1 MDFSCFKLFIFYA
14 ILRNFLLT
22 MTSLLL
28 SYNIPRTNSFDSNE
42 YVYEEEIHKKD
53 QLETWLK
60 VGEERKRVRVEQK
73 DLLKGS
79 TSVLSAT
86 LLDSLFCFSISAVS
100 ASTISETA
108 GLNSFSACL

>member
-1 MDFSCFKLFIFYA
+1 M
-14 ILRNFLLT
+14 
-22 MTSLLL
+22 
-28 SYNIPRTNSFDSNE
+28 
-42 YVYEEEIHKKD
+42 
-53 QLETWLK
+53 
-60 VGEERKRVRVEQK
+60 RVEQK

-86 LLDSLFCFSISAVS
+86 LLAASLSCFCISAVS

>member
-1 MDFSCFKLFIFYA
+1 MKK
-14 ILRNFLLT
+14 
-22 MTSLLL
+22 
-28 SYNIPRTNSFDSNE
+28 NE
-42 YVYEEEIHKKD
+42 IQEKI
-53 QLETWLK
+53 QLEMWLE

-86 LLDSLFCFSISAVS
+86 LLDSLFCFCISAVS

-108 GLNSFSACL
+108 GLNSFSACLWKRMIYFLYL